1 MTIVRSLDLNH
12 DWNFGRGR
20 NDYIS
25 DLDAVAQDVQTRLYS
40 FLGDCF
46 FDITAG
52 VDWFNLL
59 GGKSKTDIEIAI
71 NTVILNT
78 NNVTGLLEISSTLND
93 NRGITVIYS
102 VQTVFGPISDVFQY
116 NAG

>member
-1 MTIVRSLDLNH
+1 MIVRALDINN
-12 DWNFGRGR
+12 DWTFGKGKS
-20 NDYIS
+20 DYLT
-25 DLDAVAQDVQTRLYS
+25 DRDAIAQDIKTRLYS

-52 VDWFNLL
+52 IDWFNLL
-59 GGKSKTDIEIAI
+59 GGKSKVDIDIAV

-78 NNVTGLLEISSTLND
+78 NNVTGFLEISSTINN
-93 NRGITVIYS
+93 NRMITIVYS
-102 VQTVFGPISDVFQY
+102 VQTVFGPISDIFQY